1 MQRSSPPRVS
11 ANSGQTINSSVR
23 KQPLRPPA
31 IAPSTPS
38 RIPGVIWA
46 TQGPRRSRSI
56 KKKPPQGRAEI
67 FKHPRSTAQS
77 QSIPSKTQTQNS
89 TSQPSVKPRRSIK
102 KARKDSAISSGR
114 VITRSRSIKKR
125 NQKSALPP
133 HKHAE
138 VSRWTLACSMYP
150 SYDSSAGDLSSAG
163 MSCSSSGSRSLTF
176 RPFTPVDDL
185 TEQYI
190 PAVEMLLAS
199 SDSGSEWNLIS
210 KTQEMPMEECDE
222 EALLNRGR
230 SLRPVRRRS
239 TRQLKTRINVAPL
252 ISEKTQKQPTQSYRI
267 DRARGT
273 LSNNAFLTEEH
284 VLDPM
289 EFDNPSKP
297 ILVVRSNPKS
307 MEDVRASWQQD
318 IRRTVKFLEDA
329 KAYYESC
336 IETWINDFTSGSND
350 S

>member
-1 MQRSSPPRVS
+1 MDCAATRLPVSRFGTGLPVMTQRREEKSKSEIIPQNNAPSTSLQRSSRVIRHGSPPNRAKSNTPKVKPPAVTAPMQRSSPPRVS

-23 KQPLRPPA
+23 KQPLKPPA

-185 TEQYI
+185 TEHCGDATCI
-190 PAVEMLLAS
+190 FGFGIRME
-199 SDSGSEWNLIS
+199 SDIEN
-210 KTQEMPMEECDE
+210 
-222 EALLNRGR
+222 
-230 SLRPVRRRS
+230 
-239 TRQLKTRINVAPL
+239 
-252 ISEKTQKQPTQSYRI
+252 
-267 DRARGT
+267 AR
-273 LSNNAFLTEEH
+273 
-284 VLDPM
+284 
-289 EFDNPSKP
+289 
-297 ILVVRSNPKS
+297 
-307 MEDVRASWQQD
+307 
-318 IRRTVKFLEDA
+318 DA
-329 KAYYESC
+329 
-336 IETWINDFTSGSND
+336 DGGM
-350 S
+350 